1 MASPAWPQTVA
12 AAVQT
17 ALQGRNIL
25 YFADSE
31 QFLNSEE
38 VYFTAAAQA
47 VQSAAVARPTST
59 NDVSE
64 LLKVLRQHLPKNVP
78 IAVRGA
84 GHATYGG
91 MAKAASGVTIDI
103 RGLRGVDIHP
113 DENRVRI
120 GAGEHWR

>member
-1 MASPAWPQTVA
+1 MAGPVWSQTVA
-12 AAVQT
+12 AAVQI
-17 ALQGRNIL
+17 ALKGRNIL
-25 YFADSE
+25 HFGGSEEYLDSE
-31 QFLNSEE
+31 EI
-38 VYFTAAAQA
+38 YFTAAAQA

-59 NDVSE
+59 NDVSV
-64 LLKVLRQHLPKNVP
+64 LLKALRQHLPKNVP

-91 MAKAASGVTIDI
+91 MAKAAGGVTIDI

-113 DENRVRI
+113 HAQRVRI